1 MSLHFASWNQLTQ
14 WLRELD
20 ALRLVARRRNQ
31 TARDSAPGMA
41 IGQTLEQES
50 DAASRRGAITVFG

>member
-1 MSLHFASWNQLTQ
+1 
-14 WLRELD
+14 
-20 ALRLVARRRNQ
+20 
-31 TARDSAPGMA
+31 MA